1 MFQQS
6 HSWVPGVYLDKTII
20 QKDTWTP
27 MFIAT
32 LFIIAKIWKQTKCP
46 LTDEWLKMWY
56 IYAMEY
62 YSAFKKNEILPFG
75 ATWMDLRI
83 L

>member
-32 LFIIAKIWKQTKCP
+32 LFIIARIRKQPRC
-46 LTDEWLKMWY
+46 LFTDKWIKKLWY
-56 IYAMEY
+56 I
-62 YSAFKKNEILPFG
+62 
-75 ATWMDLRI
+75 
-83 L
+83 